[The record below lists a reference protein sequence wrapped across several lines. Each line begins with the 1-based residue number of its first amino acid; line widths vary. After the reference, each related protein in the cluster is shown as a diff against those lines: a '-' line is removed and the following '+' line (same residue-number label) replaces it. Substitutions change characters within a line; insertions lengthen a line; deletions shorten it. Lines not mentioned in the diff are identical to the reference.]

1 MVVLN
6 LSGFGAIASNFGNGD
21 GIDFSV
27 IRPADNIIATFTFKN
42 DNTLTFS
49 QKTIGGEGNKSY
61 IATFSVANWTAG
73 TGECTI
79 TIPAATHKLSGNI
92 VDCKA
97 FASISGGYRA
107 GVWAS
112 LETYAT
118 AAENGDIV
126 LHYPDTSGYA
136 GVAVLTAYEIPS

>member
-1 MVVLN
+1 M
-6 LSGFGAIASNFGNGD
+6 AS
-21 GIDFSV
+21 
-27 IRPADNIIATFTFKN
+27 FTAE
-42 DNTLTFS
+42 
-49 QKTIGGEGNKSY
+49 Q
-61 IATFSVANWTAG
+61 WTAG
-73 TGECTI
+73 ASESTI

-97 FASISGGYRA
+97 FTSISGGYRA

>member
-1 MVVLN
+1 MYTISLPAGGTADQVLKRTSDGGAEWGDAP
-6 LSGFGAIASNFGNGD
+6 SGGASYVAS
-21 GIDFSV
+21 
-27 IRPADNIIATFTFKN
+27 FTAE
-42 DNTLTFS
+42 
-49 QKTIGGEGNKSY
+49 Q
-61 IATFSVANWTAG
+61 WTAG
-73 TGECTI
+73 TGESTI
-79 TIPAATHKLSGNI
+79 TIPAATHKLSGSI

-118 AAENGDIV
+118 VAENGDIV

-136 GVAVLTAYEIPS
+136 GAAVLTAYEIPS

>member
-1 MVVLN
+1 MTLTAEDV
-6 LSGFGAIASNFGNGD
+6 GAIANPNSGTTGQILTKTENG
-21 GIDFSV
+21 V
-27 IRPADNIIATFTFKN
+27 KWADPPSGGTASYVASFTAE
-42 DNTLTFS
+42 
-49 QKTIGGEGNKSY
+49 Q
-61 IATFSVANWTAG
+61 WTAG
-73 TGECTI
+73 TGESTI

-118 AAENGDIV
+118 VAENGDIV

-136 GVAVLTAYEIPS
+136 GAAVLTAYEIPS